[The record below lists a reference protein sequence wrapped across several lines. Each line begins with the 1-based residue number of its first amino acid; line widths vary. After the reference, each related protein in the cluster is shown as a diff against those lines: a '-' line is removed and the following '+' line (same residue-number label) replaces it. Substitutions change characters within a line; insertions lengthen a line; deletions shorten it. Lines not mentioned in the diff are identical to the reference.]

1 MVTVEGPSVVSLAL
15 NHPSLS
21 GSGTDAT
28 PCELTAPD
36 TVPVEKIGV
45 ASLIIGVATASPPIT
60 VVSATAIPTAVAYV
74 RVSTAAQGRSGLG
87 LEAQRA
93 AIKDFADREGITVE
107 EWFTEAES
115 GSGSDAL
122 EKRPQLAAAIV
133 AARKRRA
140 AVLVAKLDRLSRDV
154 HFISGLM
161 AHRVEF
167 VVTSLGRQADPFILH
182 LYAALAEKERALI
195 SERTKA
201 GLQAA
206 KRRGRRLGTG
216 AKSKSQIKALAASG
230 AAANRAAA
238 LDRLS
243 GLKLHLADSLSGG
256 RSLRAAAA
264 WLNDRGVESPGG
276 GRWHA
281 PSLLKAARR
290 LGLR

>member
-1 MVTVEGPSVVSLAL
+1 M
-15 NHPSLS
+15 
-21 GSGTDAT
+21 
-28 PCELTAPD
+28 
-36 TVPVEKIGV
+36 
-45 ASLIIGVATASPPIT
+45 
-60 VVSATAIPTAVAYV
+60 PTAVAYV

-93 AIKDFADREGITVE
+93 AIKDFAEREGIEVQD
-107 EWFTEAES
+107 WFTEAES
-115 GSGSDAL
+115 GAGSDAL
-122 EKRPQLAAAIV
+122 EKRPQLAAAIA

-167 VVTSLGRQADPFILH
+167 IVTSLGRQADPFILH

-206 KRRGRRLGTG
+206 KRRGQKLGTG
-216 AKSKSQIKALAASG
+216 AKSRSEIKALAAAG

-238 LDRLS
+238 LERLT
-243 GLKLHLADSLSGG
+243 GLKLHLADALAAD

-264 WLNDRGVESPGG
+264 WLNERGVESPGG
-276 GRWHA
+276 GKWHA
-281 PSLLKAARR
+281 PSLLKAAKRI
-290 LGLR
+290 GLR